1 MRGRTAGTRLGIRLA
16 LLALAGA
23 TPLVAQ
29 AHEEAAHGE
38 RAAVERAALD
48 YLEGFYE
55 GDEAKLRRGISPD
68 VVKYGYFVPRDA
80 STYTGEPMSFQQM
93 LDYAERVN
101 STGRTAPADAPKE
114 VEILDLLDQTAA
126 VKVTAFWGSD
136 YLQLAKV
143 DGRWKILHVLWQSP
157 PRG

>member
-1 MRGRTAGTRLGIRLA
+1 MRGRTAGTGLGIRLA

-29 AHEEAAHGE
+29 AHGEAAHGE

-55 GDEAKLRRGISPD
+55 GDAAKLRRGISPD

-80 STYTGEPMSFQQM
+80 ATYTGEPMSFQEM
-93 LDYAERVN
+93 LDYAERVK